1 MFPGHSHCLVDDQLK
16 WQFFL
21 LMYSW
26 HDWQIWV
33 EKKVHKLDVSAY
45 VVGEERIRDVFRII
59 IHIYEWHS
67 SQLVELWFHAGTN
80 KSIERF
86 GIIYL
91 WLNRQ
96 QMYLKV
102 KISLSE
108 HNVVEEGGFCS
119 EAINEQKR
127 DRLN

>member
-1 MFPGHSHCLVDDQLK
+1 MDDQLK

-21 LMYSW
+21 LMCSW
-26 HDWQIWV
+26 HDRQIWL

-67 SQLVELWFHAGTN
+67 SQLVELWFRAGTN

-108 HNVVEEGGFCS
+108 HNVVEGGGFCS